1 MIKYVDNGSIYEIS
15 ENDVEMILITAA
27 ESAEIDL
34 KTCSQ
39 RQWKWCLQQAGKYLN
54 RTKSAFKVNNP
65 GRGGPAYSVQTIIDI
80 YNIYIELSNKY
91 NKLISIESF
100 SYYSAI
106 PIDTIKSWQY
116 ADRAI
121 TDNISADGALRADAV
136 ACNTDSYNR
145 DIYNINSIN
154 NIDDNS
160 IDSIKDSNNNNS
172 VNSSNNKSNNNIN
185 NSISNSVSNNN
196 IRYYNKYNNCLPTNN
211 NMVDNRLTRR
221 LLADIYKGLLESRRE
236 CILDKAFDS
245 NTSLSSPFLYNT
257 EFGSYSGAD
266 SRAALPVSGDDRRA
280 IAARYGFQ
288 ALPDSSD

>member
-15 ENDVEMILITAA
+15 ESDVEMILLTAA

-100 SYYSAI
+100 SYYSFI

-121 TDNISADGALRADAV
+121 TDNITADDALQADAIV
-136 ACNTDSYNR
+136 CNTDSYNR

-154 NIDDNS
+154 NIENDNS
-160 IDSIKDSNNNNS
+160 IDSNIDSIKDSNNSINNNS
-172 VNSSNNKSNNNIN
+172 VNS
-185 NSISNSVSNNN
+185 N
-196 IRYYNKYNNCLPTNN
+196 IRYYNKYNNCEPRNN
-211 NMVDNRLTRR
+211 NRVDNRLTRR

-257 EFGSYSGAD
+257 EFGSYSGN
-266 SRAALPVSGDDRRA
+266 SEHSALPVSGGDRRA

-288 ALPDSSD
+288 ALPDNSD

>member
-1 MIKYVDNGSIYEIS
+1 MIKYVDNGSVYEIS
-15 ENDVEMILITAA
+15 ENDVEMILLTAA

-39 RQWKWCLQQAGKYLN
+39 RQWKWCLMQAGKYLN
-54 RTKSAFKVNNP
+54 RTKTAFKVNNP

-100 SYYSAI
+100 SYYSFI
-106 PIDTIKSWQY
+106 PIDTIKSWRN

-121 TDNISADGALRADAV
+121 MDNIATDDALQAEAM

-154 NIDDNS
+154 NS
-160 IDSIKDSNNNNS
+160 IIEDSNISNIDNNIDC
-172 VNSSNNKSNNNIN
+172 NSSNNNKSV
-185 NSISNSVSNNN
+185 NSN
-196 IRYYNKYNNCLPTNN
+196 IRYYNKYSDCEPRNN

-257 EFGSYSGAD
+257 EFGTYSGTD
-266 SRAALPVSGDDRRA
+266 TRAALPVSGGDRRA

-288 ALPDSSD
+288 AIEQHDD

>member
-106 PIDTIKSWQY
+106 PIDSIKSWQY

-121 TDNISADGALRADAV
+121 LDNITADDALRAEAM

-154 NIDDNS
+154 NSIISNIDNINSDNN
-160 IDSIKDSNNNNS
+160 IINNNKNNNNS
-172 VNSSNNKSNNNIN
+172 VNS
-185 NSISNSVSNNN
+185 N

-211 NMVDNRLTRR
+211 NRVDNRLTRR

-257 EFGSYSGAD
+257 EFGSYSGT
-266 SRAALPVSGDDRRA
+266 SERSALPVSGGDRRA

-288 ALPDSSD
+288 QIEQHDN

>member
-1 MIKYVDNGSIYEIS
+1 MIKYVDNGSVYEIS
-15 ENDVEMILITAA
+15 ENDVEMILLTAA

-106 PIDTIKSWQY
+106 PIDSIKSWQY

-121 TDNISADGALRADAV
+121 TDNITADEPLQAEAM

-154 NIDDNS
+154 NSIIDDSNIS
-160 IDSIKDSNNNNS
+160 NIDNNIDSNS
-172 VNSSNNKSNNNIN
+172 SSNNKSV
-185 NSISNSVSNNN
+185 NSN
-196 IRYYNKYNNCLPTNN
+196 IRYYNKYSDCEPRNN
-211 NMVDNRLTRR
+211 NRVDNRLTRR

-257 EFGSYSGAD
+257 EFGTYSGTD
-266 SRAALPVSGDDRRA
+266 SRAALPVSGGDRQA

-288 ALPDSSD
+288 ALPDNEQ

>member
-1 MIKYVDNGSIYEIS
+1 MIKYVDNGSVYEIS
-15 ENDVEMILITAA
+15 ENDVEMILLTAA

-106 PIDTIKSWQY
+106 PIDSIKSWQY

-121 TDNISADGALRADAV
+121 TDNITADDALQVEA
-136 ACNTDSYNR
+136 NTDSYNR

-154 NIDDNS
+154 NIENDNS
-160 IDSIKDSNNNNS
+160 IDSNNSINNNIINNSNNNKS
-172 VNSSNNKSNNNIN
+172 VNS
-185 NSISNSVSNNN
+185 N

-211 NMVDNRLTRR
+211 NRVDNRLTRR

-257 EFGSYSGAD
+257 EFGAYSGANE
-266 SRAALPVSGDDRRA
+266 RAALPVSGGDRRA

-288 ALPDSSD
+288 ALPDNEQ

>member
-39 RQWKWCLQQAGKYLN
+39 RQWKWCLMQAGKYLN

-106 PIDTIKSWQY
+106 PIDSIKSWQY

-121 TDNISADGALRADAV
+121 LDNITADDALQADAMV
-136 ACNTDSYNR
+136 CNTDSYNR

-154 NIDDNS
+154 NSIISNIDNINSDNN
-160 IDSIKDSNNNNS
+160 KNNNNS
-172 VNSSNNKSNNNIN
+172 VNS
-185 NSISNSVSNNN
+185 N
-196 IRYYNKYNNCLPTNN
+196 IRYYNKYSDCEPRNN
-211 NMVDNRLTRR
+211 NRVDNRLTRR

-257 EFGSYSGAD
+257 EFGTYSGTD
-266 SRAALPVSGDDRRA
+266 SRAALPVSGGDRRA

-288 ALPDSSD
+288 ALPDNEQ

>member
-1 MIKYVDNGSIYEIS
+1 MIKYVDNGSVYEIS
-15 ENDVEMILITAA
+15 ENDVEMILLTAA

-39 RQWKWCLQQAGKYLN
+39 RQWKFCLQQVGKYLN

-106 PIDTIKSWQY
+106 PIDSIKSWQY

-121 TDNISADGALRADAV
+121 MDNITADDALQAEAMV
-136 ACNTDSYNR
+136 CNTDSYNR

-154 NIDDNS
+154 NIENDNS
-160 IDSIKDSNNNNS
+160 IDSNNSINNNI
-172 VNSSNNKSNNNIN
+172 IN
-185 NSISNSVSNNN
+185 NSINNNNVNSN

-211 NMVDNRLTRR
+211 NRVDNRLTRR

-257 EFGSYSGAD
+257 EFGQYSGTNER
-266 SRAALPVSGDDRRA
+266 SALPVSGGDRRA

-288 ALPDSSD
+288 QIEQHDD

>member
-1 MIKYVDNGSIYEIS
+1 MIKYVDNGSVYEIS

-106 PIDTIKSWQY
+106 PIDSIKSWQY

-121 TDNISADGALRADAV
+121 LDNITADDALQAEAM

-160 IDSIKDSNNNNS
+160 IDSNIDSIKDSNNSINNNNS
-172 VNSSNNKSNNNIN
+172 VNS
-185 NSISNSVSNNN
+185 N
-196 IRYYNKYNNCLPTNN
+196 IRYYNKYSDCEPRNN
-211 NMVDNRLTRR
+211 NRVDNRLTRR

-257 EFGSYSGAD
+257 EFGSYSGTNER
-266 SRAALPVSGDDRRA
+266 SALPVSGGDRRA

-288 ALPDSSD
+288 AIEQHDD

>member
-106 PIDTIKSWQY
+106 PIDSIKSWQY

-121 TDNISADGALRADAV
+121 TDNITADDALQVEA
-136 ACNTDSYNR
+136 NTDSYNR

-154 NIDDNS
+154 NIENDNS
-160 IDSIKDSNNNNS
+160 IDSNNSINNNIINNSNNNKS
-172 VNSSNNKSNNNIN
+172 VNS
-185 NSISNSVSNNN
+185 N
-196 IRYYNKYNNCLPTNN
+196 IRYYNKYSDCEPRNN
-211 NMVDNRLTRR
+211 NRVDNRLTRR

-257 EFGSYSGAD
+257 EFGTYSGTD
-266 SRAALPVSGDDRRA
+266 SRAALPVSGGDRQA

-288 ALPDSSD
+288 QIEQHDD

>member
-1 MIKYVDNGSIYEIS
+1 MIKYVDNGSVYEIS
-15 ENDVEMILITAA
+15 ENDVEMILLTAA

-106 PIDTIKSWQY
+106 PIDSIKSWQY

-121 TDNISADGALRADAV
+121 TDNITADDALQVEA
-136 ACNTDSYNR
+136 NTDSYNR

-154 NIDDNS
+154 NIENDNS
-160 IDSIKDSNNNNS
+160 IDSNNSINNNIINNSNNNKS
-172 VNSSNNKSNNNIN
+172 VNS
-185 NSISNSVSNNN
+185 N

-211 NMVDNRLTRR
+211 NRVDNRLTRR

-236 CILDKAFDS
+236 CILNKAFDS

-257 EFGSYSGAD
+257 EFGTYSGTD
-266 SRAALPVSGDDRRA
+266 SRAALPVSGGDRRA

-288 ALPDSSD
+288 ALPDNEQ

>member
-39 RQWKWCLQQAGKYLN
+39 RQWKWCLMQAGKYLN

-106 PIDTIKSWQY
+106 PIDSIKSWQY

-121 TDNISADGALRADAV
+121 TDNIAEDDALQADAMV
-136 ACNTDSYNR
+136 CNTDSYNR

-160 IDSIKDSNNNNS
+160 IDSNIDSIKDSNNSINNNNS
-172 VNSSNNKSNNNIN
+172 VNS
-185 NSISNSVSNNN
+185 N
-196 IRYYNKYNNCLPTNN
+196 IRYYNKYSDCEPRNN

-257 EFGSYSGAD
+257 EFGSYSGTNER
-266 SRAALPVSGDDRRA
+266 SALPVSGGDRRA

-288 ALPDSSD
+288 AIEQHDN

>member
-1 MIKYVDNGSIYEIS
+1 MIKYVDNGSVYEIS
-15 ENDVEMILITAA
+15 ENDVEMILLTAA

-39 RQWKWCLQQAGKYLN
+39 RQWKWCLMQAGKYLN

-106 PIDTIKSWQY
+106 PIDSIKSWQY

-121 TDNISADGALRADAV
+121 TDNITADDALQADAMV
-136 ACNTDSYNR
+136 CNTDSYNR

-154 NIDDNS
+154 NSNISNIDNISINDNN
-160 IDSIKDSNNNNS
+160 I
-172 VNSSNNKSNNNIN
+172 IN
-185 NSISNSVSNNN
+185 NSNNSINSNSNSN

-211 NMVDNRLTRR
+211 NKVDNRLTRR

-257 EFGSYSGAD
+257 EFGAYSGTND
-266 SRAALPVSGDDRRA
+266 RAALPVSGGDRRA

-288 ALPDSSD
+288 ALPDNEQ

>member
-1 MIKYVDNGSIYEIS
+1 MIKYVDNGSVYEIS
-15 ENDVEMILITAA
+15 ENDVEMILLTAA

-39 RQWKWCLQQAGKYLN
+39 RQWKWCLMQAGKYLN

-106 PIDTIKSWQY
+106 PIDSIKSWQY

-121 TDNISADGALRADAV
+121 LDNITADDALQTDAMV
-136 ACNTDSYNR
+136 CNTDSYNR

-154 NIDDNS
+154 NSNISNIDNISINDNN
-160 IDSIKDSNNNNS
+160 I
-172 VNSSNNKSNNNIN
+172 IN
-185 NSISNSVSNNN
+185 NSINNNNNVNSN
-196 IRYYNKYNNCLPTNN
+196 IRYYNKYSDCEPRNN
-211 NMVDNRLTRR
+211 NRVDNRLTRR

-257 EFGSYSGAD
+257 EFGQYSGTD
-266 SRAALPVSGDDRRA
+266 SRAALPVSGGDRRA

-288 ALPDSSD
+288 QITDNGD

>member
-1 MIKYVDNGSIYEIS
+1 MIKYVDNGSVYEIS
-15 ENDVEMILITAA
+15 ENDVEMILLTAA

-106 PIDTIKSWQY
+106 PIDSIKSWQY

-121 TDNISADGALRADAV
+121 LDNITADDALQADAV

-154 NIDDNS
+154 NSIISNIDNINSDNN
-160 IDSIKDSNNNNS
+160 IINNNKNNNNS
-172 VNSSNNKSNNNIN
+172 VNS
-185 NSISNSVSNNN
+185 N
-196 IRYYNKYNNCLPTNN
+196 IRYYNKYSDCEPRNN
-211 NMVDNRLTRR
+211 NRVDNRLTRR

-257 EFGSYSGAD
+257 EFGTYSGTD
-266 SRAALPVSGDDRRA
+266 SRAALPVSGGDRRA

-288 ALPDSSD
+288 ALPDNEQ

>member
-1 MIKYVDNGSIYEIS
+1 MIKYVDNGSVYEIS
-15 ENDVEMILITAA
+15 ENDVEMILLTAA

-106 PIDTIKSWQY
+106 PIDSIKSWQY

-121 TDNISADGALRADAV
+121 TDNITADDALQVEA
-136 ACNTDSYNR
+136 NTDSYNR

-154 NIDDNS
+154 NIENDNS
-160 IDSIKDSNNNNS
+160 IDSNNSINNNIINNSNNNKS
-172 VNSSNNKSNNNIN
+172 VNS
-185 NSISNSVSNNN
+185 N

-211 NMVDNRLTRR
+211 NRVDNRLTRR

-257 EFGSYSGAD
+257 EFGTYSGTD
-266 SRAALPVSGDDRRA
+266 SRAALPVSGGDRRA

-288 ALPDSSD
+288 QIEQHDD

>member
-1 MIKYVDNGSIYEIS
+1 MIKYVDNGSVYEIS
-15 ENDVEMILITAA
+15 ENDVEMILVTAA

-39 RQWKWCLQQAGKYLN
+39 RQWKWCLMQVGKYLN

-65 GRGGPAYSVQTIIDI
+65 GRGGPAYSVQTVIDI

-121 TDNISADGALRADAV
+121 TDNITADTIVCD
-136 ACNTDSYNR
+136 TDSYNR
-145 DIYNINSIN
+145 DIYNLNSIN
-154 NIDDNS
+154 NSNIEDSNISNIDNN
-160 IDSIKDSNNNNS
+160 IINNKNNNNS
-172 VNSSNNKSNNNIN
+172 VNS
-185 NSISNSVSNNN
+185 N
-196 IRYYNKYNNCLPTNN
+196 IRYYNKYSDCEPRNN

-221 LLADIYKGLLESRRE
+221 LLVDIYKGLLESRRE
-236 CILDKAFDS
+236 CILDKAYDS

-257 EFGSYSGAD
+257 EFGSYSGTNER
-266 SRAALPVSGDDRRA
+266 SALPVSGGDRRA

-288 ALPDSSD
+288 AIEQHDD